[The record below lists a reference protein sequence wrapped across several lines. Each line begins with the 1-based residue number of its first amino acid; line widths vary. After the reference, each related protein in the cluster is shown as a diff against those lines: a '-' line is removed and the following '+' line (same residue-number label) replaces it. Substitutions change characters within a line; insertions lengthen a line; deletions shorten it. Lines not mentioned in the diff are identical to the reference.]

1 MKTNEIKALHDK
13 DQTELKKELDV
24 LMKDLAGMR
33 LLAKAGKL
41 DSPAKLKNLR
51 KDVARIKAVLREKE
65 LKQTL

>member
-1 MKTNEIKALHDK
+1 MKTNDIKALHDK
-13 DQTELKKELDV
+13 EQTELKKDLSG

-51 KDVARIKAVLREKE
+51 KDVARIKTILREKE
-65 LKQTL
+65 LKQLI

>member
-1 MKTNEIKALHDK
+1 MKTNDIKALHDK
-13 DQTELKKELDV
+13 DLAELKKELSV

-51 KDVARIKAVLREKE
+51 KDVARIKTVSREKE
-65 LKQTL
+65 LKQSL

>member
-1 MKTNEIKALHDK
+1 MKTNDIKALHDK
-13 DQTELKKELDV
+13 SQAELKKELNT

-51 KDVARIKAVLREKE
+51 KDVARIKTVLREKE
-65 LKQTL
+65 LKQSI

>member
-13 DQTELKKELDV
+13 DQAELKKELNI

-33 LLAKAGKL
+33 LLAEAGKL

-51 KDVARIKAVLREKE
+51 KDAARIKTVLREKE
-65 LKQTL
+65 LKQSL

>member
-1 MKTNEIKALHDK
+1 MKTNDIKALHEK
-13 DQTELKKELDV
+13 DQAELRKELAS

-51 KDVARIKAVLREKE
+51 KDVARIKTVLREKE
-65 LKQTL
+65 LKQSI